1 MHKYKFNIVAR
12 CPNDTSV
19 NIYNVTVKSKSIIE
33 VEEFLRIQNDYYPR
47 DIFQEDLF
55 EHLKARYDDVKVVGT
70 HLGVKVISK

>member
-33 VEEFLRIQNDYYPR
+33 VEEFLRIQNDYYRR

-55 EHLKARYDDVKVVGT
+55 EHLKARYGDVKVVGT

>member
-19 NIYNVTVKSKSIIE
+19 NIYKVTIRSKSIIE
-33 VEEFLRIQNDYYPR
+33 VEEFLRIQNDYYRR

-55 EHLKARYDDVKVVGT
+55 EHLKAKYKDVKIVGT
-70 HLGVKVISK
+70 HLGVKVVSQ

>member
-33 VEEFLRIQNDYYPR
+33 VEEFLRIQNDYYRR

-55 EHLKARYDDVKVVGT
+55 EYLKEKYDHVKVVGT